1 MVQISQLYPE
11 VKDGTNLGP
20 RFSQALFLPIGVEG
34 QKDAGGSQAIAT
46 PVDISRPSDA
56 DTLFG
61 AASTLAVL
69 IKFLL
74 GRGVPVVTAVASASG
89 VAPTLVQRQAAWAL
103 LESDPK
109 VRVRLTDSTTQ
120 ADLEA
125 LADSAENADLINH
138 KQVAFVGMATGTSLA
153 NLSTAAQA
161 IASKRAVLV
170 APGIYDEN
178 GNLLSGAF
186 AAAAVAAEVS
196 KNSDLADDLD
206 TLPLAGLTDIEHAA
220 DGLPLFRQRVTGGTA
235 VNDFEDSLQDGVS
248 PLRRGRN
255 GGVEITHLRTTY
267 TVDTTMDALMTRLI
281 VDQLFI
287 DVRDYVETN
296 NFLRRGNTDATRN
309 DLKAGVE
316 ALLDERSNW
325 VKPLPQPDGTT
336 GYNVGVSSSADG
348 RQVIVSYKGEVI
360 RGVQTVLVDAQLSI
374 PV

>member
-1 MVQISQLYPE
+1 MSQLYPE
-11 VKDGTNLGP
+11 VKDGTSLGP

-46 PVDISRPSDA
+46 PVDVSRPSDA

-61 AASTLAVL
+61 AASTLATL

-89 VAPTLVQRQAAWAL
+89 TAPTLVQRQTAWAL
-103 LESDPK
+103 LESD
-109 VRVRLTDSTTQ
+109 RDIRIRLTDSTTQ
-120 ADLEA
+120 GDLVA
-125 LADSAENADLINH
+125 LADSCENAELINN
-138 KQVAFVGMATGTSLA
+138 KQVSFVGMPTATSSA
-153 NLSTAAQA
+153 NLSTAAGA

-170 APGIYDEN
+170 APGVYDEN
-178 GNLLSGAF
+178 GTLLSGAF
-186 AAAAVAAEVS
+186 AAASVAAEVA

-206 TLPLAGLTDIEHAA
+206 TFGIAGLTDIEHGA
-220 DGLPLFRQRVTGGTA
+220 DGLPLFRQKVAAGVA
-235 VNDFEDSLQDGVS
+235 VNDFEDLLQDGVS

-287 DVRDYVETN
+287 DVRDYVEDN
-296 NFLRRGNTDATRN
+296 NFLRRGNTQANRD

-316 ALLDERSNW
+316 ALLAERSNW
-325 VKPLPQPDGTT
+325 VKPMLQPDGTT
-336 GYNVGVSSSADG
+336 GYLVAVSSSADG
-348 RQVIVSYKGEVI
+348 RQVTVTYKGEVI
-360 RGVQTVLVDAQLSI
+360 RGIQTVLVDAQLSI